1 MAKVLVMG
9 GGLAGLCSAWRLAE
23 LGLEVT
29 VLAGGAGGQEKAP
42 GTAPRPWQEAPGW
55 PIFPSCHNFL
65 DLLRQL
71 GTDDQ
76 LAWKGLEIRLEAMTG
91 GGVRR
96 LSAAPAT
103 LGGIVELT
111 ASHFSRTGSWPSL
124 LESLKVLVAAGMS
137 SRCAGPAPRWPRR
150 DENASVP
157 PPLGL
162 LASALA
168 LTAPLSPSP
177 RATGSLVRL
186 LFGADSSGKVGIPSL
201 PPGELWERPLLAELE
216 KEGARVV
223 EGDGVACLEL
233 EGDRVTRALL
243 RSGEALEAD
252 AFVSSLSPRELA
264 RILPARA
271 LSAPPFQALG
281 DIPWARVGLLHLTTG
296 GEAGWGN
303 AIVLPIE
310 GDEAGP
316 RPHFLVL
323 TSGRSGSDLFAVFP
337 LSGADA
343 EGVEGHEEAVR
354 RYAAMLGAP
363 GARPYRATF
372 QVGEG
377 IPLLPGVPGKLPGT
391 RTCLRNL
398 YLCGSWIRS
407 PFVALPLEAAAWTA
421 NRCVEL
427 MALDLLGKSLAVNR
441 VNRLP
446 SLLPGLPWRAA
457 GGSRH

>member
-1 MAKVLVMG
+1 M
-9 GGLAGLCSAWRLAE
+9 AGLCSAWRLAE
-23 LGLEVT
+23 LGFEVT
-29 VLAGGAGGQEKAP
+29 ALAGGAGEQKIAQGIAP
-42 GTAPRPWQEAPGW
+42 GPWQEAPGW

-71 GTDDQ
+71 GTDDR
-76 LAWKGLEIRLEAMTG
+76 LAWKGLEIRLEATTG

-103 LGGIVELT
+103 LGGILGLT
-111 ASHFSRTGSWPSL
+111 ASHFSRTGWWPSL
-124 LESLKVLVAAGMS
+124 LESLEALATAGT
-137 SRCAGPAPRWPRR
+137 GPRR
-150 DENASVP
+150 ERPTFRTPRGTEGEPS
-157 PPLGL
+157 PLGL

-177 RATGSLVRL
+177 RVTGSLIRL
-186 LFGADSSGKVGIPSL
+186 LFGADSGGKVGIPSL

-216 KEGARVV
+216 KEGARVI
-223 EGDGVACLEL
+223 EGDGVARLEL

-281 DIPWARVGLLHLTTG
+281 DIPWARVGLLRLSFEG
-296 GEAGWGN
+296 NAGWGN
-303 AIVLPIE
+303 AIVLPLE
-310 GDEAGP
+310 GEGVGP
-316 RPHFLVL
+316 RPRFVVL
-323 TSGRSGSDLFAVFP
+323 TSGRSGSGLLAVFP
-337 LSGADA
+337 LSGAGA
-343 EGVEGHEEAVR
+343 EGVEGHEEAAR
-354 RYAAMLGAP
+354 RYATMLGAP
-363 GARPYRATF
+363 GGHELKATF

-377 IPLLPGVPGKLPGT
+377 IPLLPGVPGKLPGA

-398 YLCGSWIRS
+398 YLCGPWIHS
-407 PFVALPLEAAAWTA
+407 PFAALPLEAAAWTA

-441 VNRLP
+441 KNGLP
-446 SLLPGLPWRAA
+446 RLLPGLPWRAA